1 MAPPLWNIQT
11 RFPERILL
19 RGYHYYLSDSVKDLK
34 IYNNRIE
41 SYVEGTEEYK
51 VEIDINDDKIVSM
64 ECSCPYAQDGHLCKH
79 MAATL
84 FEYTQDECIIDEDEY
99 YDDYEHRDYYDEE
112 DEYSTYQKEDDTVLK
127 LLEEETN
134 IEKLRFLALKVLKSD
149 PSYNFMYK
157 DVLQAPLIEMSQTVY
172 VDEAIKL
179 IRDPNKEKELNQYIS
194 KMITLYIEHNELEQG
209 MAFLQWLINTTASYT
224 NCSFTVILDETKKL
238 LEKLNVNQKE
248 RMLTFL
254 LDQVESRN
262 EIMDIIVENFN
273 ELTYVTI
280 FVNEMN
286 HWINNLNYGF
296 STFMKQRKEDFIK
309 SFLKQAYEKGLN
321 EEILDMM
328 IQDHQNLDCIKQW
341 EIQRFIDNKDFTKAR
356 ELLEKSYLNCQD
368 KRTRKNYL
376 VQYKELLINQKDPEK
391 LKDVLRELLSID
403 HDIKTYR
410 ELKKLYT
417 KDDFKEVRFELF
429 LEYNYDPFLL
439 ELYVEEKNW
448 DSLFKNL
455 SMQSDINLVQRYER
469 SIPKE
474 LEPNIVQIY
483 QEILEKKARSSA
495 NRNVYREW
503 AKTMIHML
511 KFKSGNQV
519 VKEMLEHWRFIYSS
533 RRAMQEELEIVYDA
547 LRKVSK

>member
-1 MAPPLWNIQT
+1 MKWQT

-41 SYVEGTEEYK
+41 SYVEGSEEYK

-99 YDDYEHRDYYDEE
+99 YDDYEDRDYYDDEE

-179 IRDPNKEKELNQYIS
+179 IRDSNEEKELNQYIS
-194 KMITLYIEHNELEQG
+194 NMISLYIEHNELEQG
-209 MAFLQWLINTTASYT
+209 MVFLQWLINEMASYT
-224 NCSFTVILDETKKL
+224 NCSFNVILNEAKKL

-248 RMLTFL
+248 RMLIFL

-262 EIMDIIVENFN
+262 EIMDMIVENYN

-286 HWINNLNYGF
+286 HWSNNLNYSF
-296 STFMKQRKEDFIK
+296 NTSMKQRREYFIK
-309 SFLKQAYEKGLN
+309 SFLKLAYEKGLN
-321 EEILDMM
+321 EKILDSM

-341 EIQRFIDNKDFTKAR
+341 KIQRCIDNKDFTKAR

-368 KRTRKNYL
+368 KRTKKNYL
-376 VQYKELLINQKDPEK
+376 VQYKELLINQKDSEK
-391 LKDVLRELLSID
+391 LKDVLRELLRID

-417 KDDFKEVRFELF
+417 REDFKEVRFELF
-429 LEYNYDPFLL
+429 SEYNYDPFLL

-448 DSLFKNL
+448 YSLFKNL
-455 SMQSDINLVQRYER
+455 SMQSNINLLQRYEK

-483 QEILEKKARSSA
+483 QEILEKKTQFSA

-511 KFKSGNQV
+511 KFQSGNQV
-519 VKEMLEHWRFIYSS
+519 VKEMLEHWRLIYST

>member
-1 MAPPLWNIQT
+1 MKWQT

-41 SYVEGTEEYK
+41 SYVEGSEEYK

-99 YDDYEHRDYYDEE
+99 YDDYEDRDYYDDEE

-149 PSYNFMYK
+149 ASYNFMYK

-179 IRDPNKEKELNQYIS
+179 IRDSNEEKELNQYIS
-194 KMITLYIEHNELEQG
+194 NMISLYIEHNELEQG
-209 MAFLQWLINTTASYT
+209 MVFLQWLINEMASYT
-224 NCSFTVILDETKKL
+224 NCSFNVILNETKKL

-248 RMLTFL
+248 RMLIFL

-262 EIMDIIVENFN
+262 EIMDMIVENYN

-286 HWINNLNYGF
+286 HWINNLNYSF
-296 STFMKQRKEDFIK
+296 NTSTKQRREDFIK
-309 SFLKQAYEKGLN
+309 SFLKLAYEKGLN
-321 EEILDMM
+321 EKILDSM

-341 EIQRFIDNKDFTKAR
+341 KIQRCIDNKDFTKAR

-368 KRTRKNYL
+368 KRTKKNYL
-376 VQYKELLINQKDPEK
+376 VQYKELLINQKDSEK
-391 LKDVLRELLSID
+391 LKDVLRELLRID

-417 KDDFKEVRFELF
+417 REDFKEVRFELF
-429 LEYNYDPFLL
+429 SEYNYDPFLL

-448 DSLFKNL
+448 YSLFKNL
-455 SMQSDINLVQRYER
+455 SMQSNINLLQRYEK

-483 QEILEKKARSSA
+483 QEILEKKAQFSA

-511 KFKSGNQV
+511 KFQSGNQV
-519 VKEMLEHWRFIYSS
+519 VKEMLEHWRLIYST

>member
-1 MAPPLWNIQT
+1 MKWQT

-356 ELLEKSYLNCQD
+356 ELLEKSYSNCQD

>member
-1 MAPPLWNIQT
+1 MKWQG
-11 RFPERILL
+11 RFPDRILL
-19 RGYHYYLSDSVKDLK
+19 RGYHYYLADSVKDLK
-34 IYNNRIE
+34 IYNDRIE
-41 SYVEGTEEYK
+41 SYVEGSEEYK
-51 VEIDINDDKIVSM
+51 VEIELNEDKIVSM

-84 FEYTQDECIIDEDEY
+84 FEYTQDECILDEDDEY
-99 YDDYEHRDYYDEE
+99 YDDYEDRDYYDEE

-134 IEKLRFLALKVLKSD
+134 IEKLRFLALKALKSD

-179 IRDPNKEKELNQYIS
+179 IRDSNEEKELNKYIS

-209 MAFLQWLINTTASYT
+209 IAFLQWLINEMVSYT
-224 NCSFTVILDETKKL
+224 NCSFNVILNEAKKL

-248 RMLTFL
+248 RMLIFL

-262 EIMDIIVENFN
+262 EIMDMIVENYN

-356 ELLEKSYLNCQD
+356 ELLEKSYSNCQD

-469 SIPKE
+469 SIQKE

>member
-1 MAPPLWNIQT
+1 MKWQT

-41 SYVEGTEEYK
+41 SYVEGSEEYK

-99 YDDYEHRDYYDEE
+99 YDDYEDRDYYDDEE

-179 IRDPNKEKELNQYIS
+179 IRDSNEEKELNQYIS
-194 KMITLYIEHNELEQG
+194 NMISLYIEHNELEQG
-209 MAFLQWLINTTASYT
+209 MVFLQWLINEMASYT
-224 NCSFTVILDETKKL
+224 NCSFNVILNEAKKL

-248 RMLTFL
+248 RMLIFL

-262 EIMDIIVENFN
+262 EIMDMIVENYN

-286 HWINNLNYGF
+286 HWINNLNYSF
-296 STFMKQRKEDFIK
+296 NTSMKQRREYFIK
-309 SFLKQAYEKGLN
+309 SFLKLAYEKGLN
-321 EEILDMM
+321 EKILDSM

-341 EIQRFIDNKDFTKAR
+341 KIQRCIDNKDFTKAR

-368 KRTRKNYL
+368 KRTKKNYL
-376 VQYKELLINQKDPEK
+376 VQYKELLINQKDSEK
-391 LKDVLRELLSID
+391 LKDVLRELLRID

-417 KDDFKEVRFELF
+417 REDFKEVRFELF
-429 LEYNYDPFLL
+429 SEYNYDPFLL

-448 DSLFKNL
+448 YSLFKNL
-455 SMQSDINLVQRYER
+455 SMQSNINLLQRYEK

-483 QEILEKKARSSA
+483 QEILEKKTQFSA

-511 KFKSGNQV
+511 KFQSGNQV
-519 VKEMLEHWRFIYSS
+519 VKEMLEHWRLIYST

>member
-1 MAPPLWNIQT
+1 MKWQT

-34 IYNNRIE
+34 IYNNRLE

-99 YDDYEHRDYYDEE
+99 YEDSDYYDEE
-112 DEYSTYQKEDDTVLK
+112 DKYSTYQKEDDIVLK

-179 IRDPNKEKELNQYIS
+179 IRDSNEEKELNQYIS
-194 KMITLYIEHNELEQG
+194 NMISLYIEHNELEQG
-209 MAFLQWLINTTASYT
+209 MVFLQWLINEMASYT
-224 NCSFTVILDETKKL
+224 NCSFNVILNEAKKL

-248 RMLTFL
+248 RMLIFL

-262 EIMDIIVENFN
+262 EIMDMIVENYN

-286 HWINNLNYGF
+286 HWINNLNYSF
-296 STFMKQRKEDFIK
+296 NTSMKQRREDFIK
-309 SFLKQAYEKGLN
+309 SFLKLAYEKGLN
-321 EEILDMM
+321 EKILDSM

-341 EIQRFIDNKDFTKAR
+341 KIQRCIDNKDFTKAR

-368 KRTRKNYL
+368 KRTKKNYL
-376 VQYKELLINQKDPEK
+376 VQYKELLINQKDSEK
-391 LKDVLRELLSID
+391 LKDVLRELLRID

-417 KDDFKEVRFELF
+417 REDFKEVRFELF
-429 LEYNYDPFLL
+429 SEYNYNPFLL

-448 DSLFKNL
+448 YSLFKNL
-455 SMQSDINLVQRYER
+455 SMQSNINLLQRYEK

-483 QEILEKKARSSA
+483 QEILEKKAQFSA

-511 KFKSGNQV
+511 KFQSGNQA
-519 VKEMLEHWRFIYSS
+519 VKEMLEHWRLIYST

>member
-1 MAPPLWNIQT
+1 MKWQT

-19 RGYHYYLSDSVKDLK
+19 RGYHYYLSHSVKDLK

-41 SYVEGTEEYK
+41 SYVEGSEEYK

-99 YDDYEHRDYYDEE
+99 YDDYEDRDYYDDEE

-179 IRDPNKEKELNQYIS
+179 IRDSNEEKELNQYIS
-194 KMITLYIEHNELEQG
+194 NMISLYIEHNELEQG
-209 MAFLQWLINTTASYT
+209 MVFLQWLINEMASYT
-224 NCSFTVILDETKKL
+224 NCSFNVILNEAKKL

-248 RMLTFL
+248 RMLIFL

-262 EIMDIIVENFN
+262 EIMDMIVENYN

-286 HWINNLNYGF
+286 HWSNNLNYSF
-296 STFMKQRKEDFIK
+296 NTSMKQRREYFIK
-309 SFLKQAYEKGLN
+309 SFLKLAYEKGLN
-321 EEILDMM
+321 EKILDSM

-341 EIQRFIDNKDFTKAR
+341 KIQRCIDNKDFTKAR

-368 KRTRKNYL
+368 KRTKKNYL
-376 VQYKELLINQKDPEK
+376 VQYKELLINQKDSEK
-391 LKDVLRELLSID
+391 LKDVLRELLRID

-417 KDDFKEVRFELF
+417 REDFKEVRFELF
-429 LEYNYDPFLL
+429 SEYNYDPFLL

-448 DSLFKNL
+448 YSLFKNL
-455 SMQSDINLVQRYER
+455 SMQSNINLLQRYEK

-483 QEILEKKARSSA
+483 QEILEKKTQFSA

-511 KFKSGNQV
+511 KFQSGNQV
-519 VKEMLEHWRFIYSS
+519 VKEMLEHWRLIYST

>member
-1 MAPPLWNIQT
+1 MKWQT

-41 SYVEGTEEYK
+41 SYVEGSEEYK

-99 YDDYEHRDYYDEE
+99 YDDYEDRDYYDDEE

-149 PSYNFMYK
+149 ASYNFMYK

-179 IRDPNKEKELNQYIS
+179 IRDSNEEKELNQYIS
-194 KMITLYIEHNELEQG
+194 NMISLYIEHNELEQG
-209 MAFLQWLINTTASYT
+209 MVFLQWLINEMASYT
-224 NCSFTVILDETKKL
+224 NCSFNVILNEAKKL

-248 RMLTFL
+248 RMLIFL

-262 EIMDIIVENFN
+262 EIMDMIVENYN

-286 HWINNLNYGF
+286 HWINNLNYSF
-296 STFMKQRKEDFIK
+296 NTSTKQRREDFIK
-309 SFLKQAYEKGLN
+309 SFLKLAYEKGLN
-321 EEILDMM
+321 EKILDSM

-341 EIQRFIDNKDFTKAR
+341 KIQRCIDNKDFTKAR

-368 KRTRKNYL
+368 KRTKKNYL
-376 VQYKELLINQKDPEK
+376 VQYKELLINQKDSEK
-391 LKDVLRELLSID
+391 LKDVLRELLRID

-417 KDDFKEVRFELF
+417 REDFKEVRFELF
-429 LEYNYDPFLL
+429 SEYNYDPFLL

-448 DSLFKNL
+448 YSLFKNL
-455 SMQSDINLVQRYER
+455 SMQSNINLLQRYEK

-483 QEILEKKARSSA
+483 QEILEKKAQFSA

-503 AKTMIHML
+503 AKTMIYML
-511 KFKSGNQV
+511 KFQSGNQV
-519 VKEMLEHWRFIYSS
+519 VKEMLEHWRLIYST

>member
-1 MAPPLWNIQT
+1 MKWQT

-341 EIQRFIDNKDFTKAR
+341 KIQRCIDNKDFTKAR

-368 KRTRKNYL
+368 KRTKKNYL
-376 VQYKELLINQKDPEK
+376 VQYKELLINQKDSKK
-391 LKDVLRELLSID
+391 LKDVLRELLRID

-410 ELKKLYT
+410 ELKKLYS
-417 KDDFKEVRFELF
+417 KEDFKEIRFELF
-429 LEYNYDPFLL
+429 SEYNYDPFLL

-448 DSLFKNL
+448 YSLFKNL
-455 SMQSDINLVQRYER
+455 SMQSDINLLQRYEK

-483 QEILEKKARSSA
+483 QEILEKKAQFSA
-495 NRNVYREW
+495 NRNVYKEW

-511 KFKSGNQV
+511 KFQSGNQV
-519 VKEMLEHWRFIYSS
+519 VKEMLEHWRLIYST

>member
-1 MAPPLWNIQT
+1 MKWQT

-41 SYVEGTEEYK
+41 SYVEGSEEYK

-99 YDDYEHRDYYDEE
+99 YDDYEDRDYYDDEE

-149 PSYNFMYK
+149 ASYNFMYK

-179 IRDPNKEKELNQYIS
+179 IRDPNEEKELNQYIS
-194 KMITLYIEHNELEQG
+194 NMISLYIEHNELEQG
-209 MAFLQWLINTTASYT
+209 MVFLQWLINTTASYT
-224 NCSFTVILDETKKL
+224 NCSFNVILNEAKKL

-248 RMLTFL
+248 RMLIFL

-262 EIMDIIVENFN
+262 EIMDMIVENYN

-286 HWINNLNYGF
+286 HWINNLNYSF
-296 STFMKQRKEDFIK
+296 NTSTKQRREDFIK
-309 SFLKQAYEKGLN
+309 SFLKLAYEKGLN
-321 EEILDMM
+321 EKILDSM

-341 EIQRFIDNKDFTKAR
+341 KIQRCIDNKDFTKAR
-356 ELLEKSYLNCQD
+356 ELLEKSYINCQD
-368 KRTRKNYL
+368 KRTKKNYL
-376 VQYKELLINQKDPEK
+376 VQYKELLINQKDSEK
-391 LKDVLRELLSID
+391 LKDVLRELLRID

-417 KDDFKEVRFELF
+417 REDFKEVRFELF
-429 LEYNYDPFLL
+429 SEYNYDPFLL

-448 DSLFKNL
+448 YSLFKNL
-455 SMQSDINLVQRYER
+455 SMQSNINLLQRYEK

-483 QEILEKKARSSA
+483 QEILEKKAQFSA

-511 KFKSGNQV
+511 KFQSGNQV
-519 VKEMLEHWRFIYSS
+519 VKEMLEHWRLIYST

>member
-1 MAPPLWNIQT
+1 MKWQT

-41 SYVEGTEEYK
+41 SYVEGSEEYK

-99 YDDYEHRDYYDEE
+99 YDDYEDRDYYDDEE

-149 PSYNFMYK
+149 ASYNFMYK

-179 IRDPNKEKELNQYIS
+179 IRDSDEEKELNQYIS
-194 KMITLYIEHNELEQG
+194 NMISLYIEHNELEQG
-209 MAFLQWLINTTASYT
+209 MVFLQWLINEMASYT
-224 NCSFTVILDETKKL
+224 NCSFNVILNEAKKL

-248 RMLTFL
+248 RMLIFL

-262 EIMDIIVENFN
+262 EIMDMIVENYN

-286 HWINNLNYGF
+286 HWINNLNYSF
-296 STFMKQRKEDFIK
+296 NTSTKQRREDFIK
-309 SFLKQAYEKGLN
+309 SFLKLAYEKGLN
-321 EEILDMM
+321 EKILDSM

-341 EIQRFIDNKDFTKAR
+341 KIQRCIDNKDFTKAR

-368 KRTRKNYL
+368 KRTKKNYL
-376 VQYKELLINQKDPEK
+376 VQYKELLINQKDSEK
-391 LKDVLRELLSID
+391 LKDVLRELLRID

-417 KDDFKEVRFELF
+417 REDFKEVRFELF
-429 LEYNYDPFLL
+429 SEYNYDPFLL

-448 DSLFKNL
+448 YSLFKNL
-455 SMQSDINLVQRYER
+455 SMQSNINLLQRYEK

-483 QEILEKKARSSA
+483 QEILEKKAQFSA

-511 KFKSGNQV
+511 KFQSGNQV
-519 VKEMLEHWRFIYSS
+519 VKEMLEHWRLIYST

>member
-1 MAPPLWNIQT
+1 MKWQT

-41 SYVEGTEEYK
+41 SYVEGSEEYK

-99 YDDYEHRDYYDEE
+99 YDDYEDRDYYDDEE

-149 PSYNFMYK
+149 ASYNFMYK

-179 IRDPNKEKELNQYIS
+179 IRDSNEEKELNQYIS
-194 KMITLYIEHNELEQG
+194 NMISLYIEHNELEQG
-209 MAFLQWLINTTASYT
+209 MVFLQWLINEMASYT
-224 NCSFTVILDETKKL
+224 NCSFNVILNEAKKL

-248 RMLTFL
+248 RMLIFL

-262 EIMDIIVENFN
+262 EIMDMIVENYN

-286 HWINNLNYGF
+286 HWINNLNYSF
-296 STFMKQRKEDFIK
+296 NTSTKQRREDFIK
-309 SFLKQAYEKGLN
+309 SFLKLAYEKGLN
-321 EEILDMM
+321 EKILDSM

-341 EIQRFIDNKDFTKAR
+341 KIQRCIDNKDFTKAR

-368 KRTRKNYL
+368 KRTKKNYL
-376 VQYKELLINQKDPEK
+376 VQYKELLINQKDSEK
-391 LKDVLRELLSID
+391 LKDVLRELLRID

-417 KDDFKEVRFELF
+417 REDFKEVRFELF
-429 LEYNYDPFLL
+429 SEYNYDPFLL

-448 DSLFKNL
+448 YSLFKNL
-455 SMQSDINLVQRYER
+455 SMQSNINLLQRYEK

-483 QEILEKKARSSA
+483 QEILEKKAQFSA

-511 KFKSGNQV
+511 KFQSGNQV
-519 VKEMLEHWRFIYSS
+519 VKEMLEHWRLIYST

>member
-1 MAPPLWNIQT
+1 MKWQT

-41 SYVEGTEEYK
+41 SYVEGSEEYK

-99 YDDYEHRDYYDEE
+99 YDDYEDRDYYDDEE

-179 IRDPNKEKELNQYIS
+179 IRDSNEEKELNQYIS
-194 KMITLYIEHNELEQG
+194 NMISLYIEHNELEQG
-209 MAFLQWLINTTASYT
+209 MVFLQWLINEMASYT
-224 NCSFTVILDETKKL
+224 NCSFNVILYEAKKL

-262 EIMDIIVENFN
+262 EIMDMIVENYN

-286 HWINNLNYGF
+286 HWINNLNYSF
-296 STFMKQRKEDFIK
+296 NTSTKQRREDFIK
-309 SFLKQAYEKGLN
+309 SFLKLAYEKGLN
-321 EEILDMM
+321 EKILESM

-341 EIQRFIDNKDFTKAR
+341 KIQRCIDNKDFTKAR

-368 KRTRKNYL
+368 KRTKKNYL
-376 VQYKELLINQKDPEK
+376 VQYKELLINQKDSKK
-391 LKDVLRELLSID
+391 LKDVLRELLRID

-410 ELKKLYT
+410 ELKKLYS
-417 KDDFKEVRFELF
+417 KEDFKEIRFELF
-429 LEYNYDPFLL
+429 SEYNYDPFLL

-448 DSLFKNL
+448 YSLFKNL
-455 SMQSDINLVQRYER
+455 SMQSDINLLQRYEK

-483 QEILEKKARSSA
+483 QEILEKKAQFSA
-495 NRNVYREW
+495 NRNVYKEW

-511 KFKSGNQV
+511 KFQSGNQV
-519 VKEMLEHWRFIYSS
+519 VKEMLEHWRLIYST

>member
-1 MAPPLWNIQT
+1 MKWQT

-309 SFLKQAYEKGLN
+309 SFLKQAYETGLN

-356 ELLEKSYLNCQD
+356 ELLEKSYSNCQD

>member
-1 MAPPLWNIQT
+1 MKWQT

-41 SYVEGTEEYK
+41 SYVEGSEEYK

-99 YDDYEHRDYYDEE
+99 YDDYEDRDYYDDEE

-179 IRDPNKEKELNQYIS
+179 IRDSNEEKELNQYIS
-194 KMITLYIEHNELEQG
+194 NMISLYIEHNELEQG
-209 MAFLQWLINTTASYT
+209 MVFLQWLINEMASYT
-224 NCSFTVILDETKKL
+224 NCSFNVILNEAKKL

-248 RMLTFL
+248 RMLIFL

-262 EIMDIIVENFN
+262 EIMDMIVENYN

-286 HWINNLNYGF
+286 HWINNLNYSF
-296 STFMKQRKEDFIK
+296 NTSMKQRREYFIK
-309 SFLKQAYEKGLN
+309 SFLKLAYEKGLN
-321 EEILDMM
+321 EKILDSM

-341 EIQRFIDNKDFTKAR
+341 KIQRCIDNKDFTKAR

-368 KRTRKNYL
+368 KRTKKNYL
-376 VQYKELLINQKDPEK
+376 IQYKELLINQKDSEK
-391 LKDVLRELLSID
+391 LKDVLRELLRID
-403 HDIKTYR
+403 HDIKTYC

-417 KDDFKEVRFELF
+417 REDFKEVRFELF
-429 LEYNYDPFLL
+429 SEYNYDPFLL

-448 DSLFKNL
+448 YSLFKNL
-455 SMQSDINLVQRYER
+455 SMQSNINLLQRYEK

-483 QEILEKKARSSA
+483 QEILEKKTQFSA

-511 KFKSGNQV
+511 KFQSGNQV
-519 VKEMLEHWRFIYSS
+519 VKEMLEHWRLIYST

>member
-1 MAPPLWNIQT
+1 MKWQG
-11 RFPERILL
+11 RFSDRILL
-19 RGYHYYLSDSVKDLK
+19 RGYHYYLADSVKDLK

-99 YDDYEHRDYYDEE
+99 YDDYEDRDYYDEE

-179 IRDPNKEKELNQYIS
+179 IRDSNEEKELNQYIS
-194 KMITLYIEHNELEQG
+194 NMISLYIEHNEPEQG
-209 MAFLQWLINTTASYT
+209 MVFLQWLINEMASYT
-224 NCSFTVILDETKKL
+224 NGSFNVILYEAKKL

-356 ELLEKSYLNCQD
+356 ELLEKSYSNCQD

>member
-1 MAPPLWNIQT
+1 MKWQT

-41 SYVEGTEEYK
+41 SYVEGSEEYK

-99 YDDYEHRDYYDEE
+99 YDDYEDRDYYDDEE

-149 PSYNFMYK
+149 ASYNFMYK

-179 IRDPNKEKELNQYIS
+179 IRDSNEEKELNQYIS
-194 KMITLYIEHNELEQG
+194 NMISLYIEHNEVEQG
-209 MAFLQWLINTTASYT
+209 MVFLQWLINEMASYT
-224 NCSFTVILDETKKL
+224 NCSFNVILNEAKKL

-248 RMLTFL
+248 RMLIFL

-262 EIMDIIVENFN
+262 EIMDMIVENYN

-286 HWINNLNYGF
+286 HWINNLNYSF
-296 STFMKQRKEDFIK
+296 NTSTKQRREDFIK
-309 SFLKQAYEKGLN
+309 SFLKLAYEKGLN
-321 EEILDMM
+321 EKILDSM

-341 EIQRFIDNKDFTKAR
+341 KIQRCIDNKDFTKAR

-368 KRTRKNYL
+368 KRTKKNYL
-376 VQYKELLINQKDPEK
+376 VQYKELLINQKDSEK
-391 LKDVLRELLSID
+391 LKDVLRELLRID

-417 KDDFKEVRFELF
+417 REDFKEVRFELF
-429 LEYNYDPFLL
+429 SEYNYDPFLL

-448 DSLFKNL
+448 YSLFKNL
-455 SMQSDINLVQRYER
+455 SMQSNINLLQRYEK

-483 QEILEKKARSSA
+483 QEILEKKAQFSA

-511 KFKSGNQV
+511 KFQSGNQV
-519 VKEMLEHWRFIYSS
+519 VKEMLEHWRLIYST

>member
-1 MAPPLWNIQT
+1 MKWQT

-34 IYNNRIE
+34 IYNNRLE

-99 YDDYEHRDYYDEE
+99 YEDSDYYDEE
-112 DEYSTYQKEDDTVLK
+112 DKYSTYQKEDDIVLK

-179 IRDPNKEKELNQYIS
+179 IRDSNEEKELNQYIS
-194 KMITLYIEHNELEQG
+194 NMISLYIEHNELEQG
-209 MAFLQWLINTTASYT
+209 MVFLQWLINEMASYT
-224 NCSFTVILDETKKL
+224 NCSFNVILNEAKKL

-248 RMLTFL
+248 RMLIFL

-262 EIMDIIVENFN
+262 EIMDMIVENYN

-286 HWINNLNYGF
+286 HWINNLNYSF
-296 STFMKQRKEDFIK
+296 NTSMKQRREDFIK
-309 SFLKQAYEKGLN
+309 SFLKLAYEKGLN
-321 EEILDMM
+321 EKILDSM

-341 EIQRFIDNKDFTKAR
+341 KIQRCIDNKDFTKAR

-368 KRTRKNYL
+368 KRTKKNYL
-376 VQYKELLINQKDPEK
+376 VQYKELLINQKDSEK
-391 LKDVLRELLSID
+391 LKDVLRELLRID

-417 KDDFKEVRFELF
+417 REDFKEVRFELF
-429 LEYNYDPFLL
+429 SEYNYNPFLL

-448 DSLFKNL
+448 YSLFKNL
-455 SMQSDINLVQRYER
+455 SMQSNINLLQRYEK

-483 QEILEKKARSSA
+483 QEILEKKAQFSA

-511 KFKSGNQV
+511 KFQSGNQV
-519 VKEMLEHWRFIYSS
+519 VKEMLEHWRLIYST

>member
-1 MAPPLWNIQT
+1 MKWQT

-34 IYNNRIE
+34 IYNNRLE

-99 YDDYEHRDYYDEE
+99 YEDSDYYDEE
-112 DEYSTYQKEDDTVLK
+112 DKYSTYQKEDDIVLK

-157 DVLQAPLIEMSQTVY
+157 DALQAPLIEMSQTVY

-179 IRDPNKEKELNQYIS
+179 IRDSNEEKELNQYIS
-194 KMITLYIEHNELEQG
+194 NMISLYIEHNELEQG
-209 MAFLQWLINTTASYT
+209 MVFLQWLINEMASYT
-224 NCSFTVILDETKKL
+224 NCSFNVILNEAKKL

-248 RMLTFL
+248 RMLIFL

-262 EIMDIIVENFN
+262 EIMDMIVENYN

-286 HWINNLNYGF
+286 HWINNLNYSF
-296 STFMKQRKEDFIK
+296 NTSMKQRREDFIK
-309 SFLKQAYEKGLN
+309 SFLKLAYEKGLN
-321 EEILDMM
+321 EKILDSM

-341 EIQRFIDNKDFTKAR
+341 KIQRCIDNKDFTKAR

-368 KRTRKNYL
+368 KRTKKNYL
-376 VQYKELLINQKDPEK
+376 VQYKELLINQKDSEK
-391 LKDVLRELLSID
+391 LKDVLRELLRID

-417 KDDFKEVRFELF
+417 REDFKEVRFELF
-429 LEYNYDPFLL
+429 SEYNYNPFLL

-448 DSLFKNL
+448 YSLFKNL
-455 SMQSDINLVQRYER
+455 SMQSNINLLQRYEK

-483 QEILEKKARSSA
+483 QEILEKKAQFSA

-511 KFKSGNQV
+511 KFQSGNQV
-519 VKEMLEHWRFIYSS
+519 VKEMLEHWRLIYST

>member
-1 MAPPLWNIQT
+1 MKWQT

-41 SYVEGTEEYK
+41 SYVEGSEEYK

-99 YDDYEHRDYYDEE
+99 YDDYEDRDYYDDEE

-149 PSYNFMYK
+149 ASYNFMYK

-179 IRDPNKEKELNQYIS
+179 IRDSNEEKELNQYIS
-194 KMITLYIEHNELEQG
+194 NMISLYIEHNELEQG
-209 MAFLQWLINTTASYT
+209 MVFLQWLINEMASYT
-224 NCSFTVILDETKKL
+224 NCSFNVILNEAKKL

-248 RMLTFL
+248 RMLIFL

-262 EIMDIIVENFN
+262 EIMDMIVENYN

-286 HWINNLNYGF
+286 HWINNLNYSF
-296 STFMKQRKEDFIK
+296 NTSTKQRREDFIK
-309 SFLKQAYEKGLN
+309 SFLKLAYEKGLN
-321 EEILDMM
+321 EKILDSM

-341 EIQRFIDNKDFTKAR
+341 KIQRCIDNKNFTKAR

-368 KRTRKNYL
+368 KRTKKNYL
-376 VQYKELLINQKDPEK
+376 VQYKELLINQKDSEK
-391 LKDVLRELLSID
+391 LKDVLRELLRID

-417 KDDFKEVRFELF
+417 REDFKEVRFELF
-429 LEYNYDPFLL
+429 SEYNYDPFLL

-448 DSLFKNL
+448 YSLFKNL
-455 SMQSDINLVQRYER
+455 SMQSNINLLQRYEK

-483 QEILEKKARSSA
+483 QEILEKKAQFSA

-511 KFKSGNQV
+511 KFQSGNQV
-519 VKEMLEHWRFIYSS
+519 VKEMLEHWRLIYST

>member
-1 MAPPLWNIQT
+1 MKWQT

-41 SYVEGTEEYK
+41 SYVEGSEEYK

-99 YDDYEHRDYYDEE
+99 YDDYEDRDYYDEE

-149 PSYNFMYK
+149 ASYNFMYK

-179 IRDPNKEKELNQYIS
+179 IRDSNEEKELNQYIS
-194 KMITLYIEHNELEQG
+194 NMISLYIEHNELEQG
-209 MAFLQWLINTTASYT
+209 MVFLQWLINEMASYT
-224 NCSFTVILDETKKL
+224 NCSFNVILNEAKKL

-248 RMLTFL
+248 RMLIFL

-262 EIMDIIVENFN
+262 EIMDMIVENYN

-286 HWINNLNYGF
+286 HWINNLNYSF
-296 STFMKQRKEDFIK
+296 NTSMKQRREDFIK
-309 SFLKQAYEKGLN
+309 SFLKLAYEKGLN
-321 EEILDMM
+321 EKILDSM

-341 EIQRFIDNKDFTKAR
+341 KIQRCIDNKDFTKAR

-368 KRTRKNYL
+368 KRTKKNYL
-376 VQYKELLINQKDPEK
+376 VQYKELLINQKDSEK
-391 LKDVLRELLSID
+391 LKDVLRELLRID

-417 KDDFKEVRFELF
+417 REDFKEVRFELF
-429 LEYNYDPFLL
+429 SEYNYDPFLL

-448 DSLFKNL
+448 YSLFKNL
-455 SMQSDINLVQRYER
+455 SMQSNINLLQRYEK

-483 QEILEKKARSSA
+483 QEILEKKAQFSA

-511 KFKSGNQV
+511 KFQSGNQV
-519 VKEMLEHWRFIYSS
+519 VKEMLEHWRLIYST

>member
-1 MAPPLWNIQT
+1 MKWQT

-309 SFLKQAYEKGLN
+309 SFLKQAYETGLN

-356 ELLEKSYLNCQD
+356 ELLEKSYSNCQD

-483 QEILEKKARSSA
+483 QEILEKEARSSA

>member
-1 MAPPLWNIQT
+1 
-11 RFPERILL
+11 
-19 RGYHYYLSDSVKDLK
+19 
-34 IYNNRIE
+34 
-41 SYVEGTEEYK
+41 
-51 VEIDINDDKIVSM
+51 
-64 ECSCPYAQDGHLCKH
+64 
-79 MAATL
+79 
-84 FEYTQDECIIDEDEY
+84 
-99 YDDYEHRDYYDEE
+99 
-112 DEYSTYQKEDDTVLK
+112 
-127 LLEEETN
+127 
-134 IEKLRFLALKVLKSD
+134 
-149 PSYNFMYK
+149 MYK
-157 DVLQAPLIEMSQTVY
+157 DALQAPLIEMSQTVY

-179 IRDPNKEKELNQYIS
+179 IRDSNEEKELNQYIS
-194 KMITLYIEHNELEQG
+194 NMISLYIEHNELEQG
-209 MAFLQWLINTTASYT
+209 MVFLQWLINEMASYT
-224 NCSFTVILDETKKL
+224 NCSFNVILNEAKKL

-248 RMLTFL
+248 RMLIFL

-262 EIMDIIVENFN
+262 EIMDMIVENYN

-286 HWINNLNYGF
+286 HWINNLNYSF
-296 STFMKQRKEDFIK
+296 NTSMKQRREDFIK
-309 SFLKQAYEKGLN
+309 SFLKLAYEKGLN
-321 EEILDMM
+321 EKILDSM

-341 EIQRFIDNKDFTKAR
+341 KIQRCIDNKDFTKAR

-368 KRTRKNYL
+368 KRTKKNYL
-376 VQYKELLINQKDPEK
+376 VQYKELLINQKDSEK
-391 LKDVLRELLSID
+391 LKDVLRELLRID

-417 KDDFKEVRFELF
+417 REDFKEVRFELF
-429 LEYNYDPFLL
+429 SEYNYNPFLL

-448 DSLFKNL
+448 YSLFKNL
-455 SMQSDINLVQRYER
+455 SMQSNINLLQRYEK

-483 QEILEKKARSSA
+483 QEILEKKAQFSA

-511 KFKSGNQV
+511 KFQSGNQV
-519 VKEMLEHWRFIYSS
+519 VKEMLEHWRLIYST

>member
-1 MAPPLWNIQT
+1 MKWQT

-34 IYNNRIE
+34 IYNNRLE

-99 YDDYEHRDYYDEE
+99 YEDSDYYDEE
-112 DEYSTYQKEDDTVLK
+112 DKYSTYQKEDDIVLK

-157 DVLQAPLIEMSQTVY
+157 DALQAPLIEMSQTVY

-179 IRDPNKEKELNQYIS
+179 IRDSNEEKELNQYIS
-194 KMITLYIEHNELEQG
+194 NMISLYIEHKELEQG
-209 MAFLQWLINTTASYT
+209 MVFLQWLINEMASYT
-224 NCSFTVILDETKKL
+224 NCSFNVILNEAKKL

-248 RMLTFL
+248 RMLIFL

-262 EIMDIIVENFN
+262 EIMDMIVENYN

-286 HWINNLNYGF
+286 HWINNLNYSF
-296 STFMKQRKEDFIK
+296 NTSMKQRREDFIK
-309 SFLKQAYEKGLN
+309 SFLKLAYEKGLN
-321 EEILDMM
+321 EKILDSM

-341 EIQRFIDNKDFTKAR
+341 KIQRCIDNKDFTKAR

-368 KRTRKNYL
+368 KRTKKNYL
-376 VQYKELLINQKDPEK
+376 VQYKELLINQKDSEK
-391 LKDVLRELLSID
+391 LKDVLRELLRID

-417 KDDFKEVRFELF
+417 REDFKEVRFELF
-429 LEYNYDPFLL
+429 SEYNYNPFLL

-448 DSLFKNL
+448 YSLFKNL
-455 SMQSDINLVQRYER
+455 SMQSNINLLQRYEK

-483 QEILEKKARSSA
+483 QEILEKKAQFSA

-511 KFKSGNQV
+511 KFQSGNQV
-519 VKEMLEHWRFIYSS
+519 VKEMLEHWRLIYST

>member
-1 MAPPLWNIQT
+1 MKWQT

-34 IYNNRIE
+34 IYNNRLE

-99 YDDYEHRDYYDEE
+99 YEDSDYYDEE
-112 DEYSTYQKEDDTVLK
+112 DKYSTYQKEDDIVLK

-179 IRDPNKEKELNQYIS
+179 IRDSNEEKELNQYIS
-194 KMITLYIEHNELEQG
+194 NMISLYIEHNELEQG
-209 MAFLQWLINTTASYT
+209 MVFLQWLINEMASYT
-224 NCSFTVILDETKKL
+224 NCSCNVILNEAKKL

-248 RMLTFL
+248 RMLIFL

-262 EIMDIIVENFN
+262 EIMDMIVENYN

-286 HWINNLNYGF
+286 HWINNLNYSF
-296 STFMKQRKEDFIK
+296 NTSMKQRREDFIK
-309 SFLKQAYEKGLN
+309 SFLKLAYEKGLN
-321 EEILDMM
+321 EKILDSM

-341 EIQRFIDNKDFTKAR
+341 KIQRCIDNKDFTKAR

-368 KRTRKNYL
+368 KRTKKNYL
-376 VQYKELLINQKDPEK
+376 VQYKELLINQKDSEK
-391 LKDVLRELLSID
+391 LKDVLRELLRID

-417 KDDFKEVRFELF
+417 REDFKEVRFELF
-429 LEYNYDPFLL
+429 SEYNYNPFLL

-448 DSLFKNL
+448 YSLFKNL
-455 SMQSDINLVQRYER
+455 SMQSNINLLQRYEK

-483 QEILEKKARSSA
+483 QEILEKKAQFSA

-511 KFKSGNQV
+511 KFQSGNQV
-519 VKEMLEHWRFIYSS
+519 VKEMLEHWRLIYST

>member
-1 MAPPLWNIQT
+1 M
-11 RFPERILL
+11 
-19 RGYHYYLSDSVKDLK
+19 
-34 IYNNRIE
+34 
-41 SYVEGTEEYK
+41 
-51 VEIDINDDKIVSM
+51 EIDINDDKIVSM

-99 YDDYEHRDYYDEE
+99 YDDYEDRDYYDDEE

-179 IRDPNKEKELNQYIS
+179 IRDSNEEKELNQYIS
-194 KMITLYIEHNELEQG
+194 NMISLYIEHNELEQG
-209 MAFLQWLINTTASYT
+209 MVFLQWLINEMASYT
-224 NCSFTVILDETKKL
+224 NCSFNVILNEAKKL

-248 RMLTFL
+248 RMLIFL

-262 EIMDIIVENFN
+262 EIMDMIVENYN

-286 HWINNLNYGF
+286 HWINNLNYSF
-296 STFMKQRKEDFIK
+296 NTSMKQRREYFIK
-309 SFLKQAYEKGLN
+309 SFLKLAYEKGLN
-321 EEILDMM
+321 EKILDSM

-341 EIQRFIDNKDFTKAR
+341 KIQRCIDNKDFTKAR

-368 KRTRKNYL
+368 KRTKKNYL
-376 VQYKELLINQKDPEK
+376 VQYKELLINQKDSEK
-391 LKDVLRELLSID
+391 LKDVLRELLRID

-417 KDDFKEVRFELF
+417 REDFKEVRFELF
-429 LEYNYDPFLL
+429 SEYNYDPFLL

-448 DSLFKNL
+448 YSLFKNL
-455 SMQSDINLVQRYER
+455 SMQSNINLLQRYEK

-483 QEILEKKARSSA
+483 QEILEKKTQFSA

-511 KFKSGNQV
+511 KFQSGNQV
-519 VKEMLEHWRFIYSS
+519 VKEMLEHWRLIYST

>member
-1 MAPPLWNIQT
+1 MKWQT

-41 SYVEGTEEYK
+41 SYVEGSEEYK

-99 YDDYEHRDYYDEE
+99 YDDYEDRDYYDDEE

-149 PSYNFMYK
+149 ASYNFMYK

-179 IRDPNKEKELNQYIS
+179 IRDSNEEKELNQYIS
-194 KMITLYIEHNELEQG
+194 NMISLYIEHNELEQG
-209 MAFLQWLINTTASYT
+209 MVFLQWLINEMASYT
-224 NCSFTVILDETKKL
+224 NCSFNVILNEAKKL

-248 RMLTFL
+248 RMLIFL

-262 EIMDIIVENFN
+262 EIMDMIVENYN

-286 HWINNLNYGF
+286 HWINNLNYSF
-296 STFMKQRKEDFIK
+296 NTSTKQRREDFIK
-309 SFLKQAYEKGLN
+309 SFLKLAYEKGLN
-321 EEILDMM
+321 EKILDSM

-341 EIQRFIDNKDFTKAR
+341 KIQRCIDNKDFTKAR

-368 KRTRKNYL
+368 KRTKKNYL
-376 VQYKELLINQKDPEK
+376 VQYKELLINQKDSKK
-391 LKDVLRELLSID
+391 LKDVLRELLRID

-410 ELKKLYT
+410 ELKKLYS
-417 KDDFKEVRFELF
+417 KEDFKEIRFEFF

-448 DSLFKNL
+448 YSLFKNL
-455 SMQSDINLVQRYER
+455 SMQSDINLLQRYEK

-483 QEILEKKARSSA
+483 QEILEKKAQFSA
-495 NRNVYREW
+495 NRNVYKEW

-511 KFKSGNQV
+511 KFQSGNQV
-519 VKEMLEHWRFIYSS
+519 VKEMLEHWRLIYST